1 VPGLKSDLRA
11 PQKSLMVS
19 GNWYLVSGTNPKMN
33 TETKNVWGNPR
44 EDFPSDML
52 LELLKLGVSID
63 KIKEIFDIDYE
74 HLEFKEKI

>member
-1 VPGLKSDLRA
+1 
-11 PQKSLMVS
+11 MVS
-19 GNWYLVSGTNPKMN
+19 GIWYLVSGTQHNAN

-52 LELLKLGVSID
+52 LDLLKLGVSID

>member
-1 VPGLKSDLRA
+1 
-11 PQKSLMVS
+11 
-19 GNWYLVSGTNPKMN
+19 
-33 TETKNVWGNPR
+33 
-44 EDFPSDML
+44 ML

>member
-1 VPGLKSDLRA
+1 
-11 PQKSLMVS
+11 
-19 GNWYLVSGTNPKMN
+19 MN

-52 LELLKLGVSID
+52 LELLNLGVSID

-74 HLEFKEKI
+74 HLEFKEKIYE